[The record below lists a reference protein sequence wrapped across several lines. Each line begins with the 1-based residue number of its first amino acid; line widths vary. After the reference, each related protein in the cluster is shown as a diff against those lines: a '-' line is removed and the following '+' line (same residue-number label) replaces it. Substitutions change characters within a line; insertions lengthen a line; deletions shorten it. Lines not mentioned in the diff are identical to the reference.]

1 MALVYAKIIV
11 YFALKVYII
20 MYNVKSKTEEVMIE
34 SELNT
39 KATAKLQ
46 EEIEKELAANIPDP
60 PQGAAAALGPE
71 ELQQDDENDEDTQG
85 DG

>member
-1 MALVYAKIIV
+1 
-11 YFALKVYII
+11 
-20 MYNVKSKTEEVMIE
+20 MIE

-60 PQGAAAALGPE
+60 PQGAAAALGPK

>member
-1 MALVYAKIIV
+1 MIDPE
-11 YFALKVYII
+11 LK
-20 MYNVKSKTEEVMIE
+20 
-34 SELNT
+34 T

-60 PQGAAAALGPE
+60 PLGAAAALGPK

-85 DG
+85 DERN

>member
-1 MALVYAKIIV
+1 MIDSK
-11 YFALKVYII
+11 LK
-20 MYNVKSKTEEVMIE
+20 
-34 SELNT
+34 T

-71 ELQQDDENDEDTQG
+71 ELQQDENDEDTQG
-85 DG
+85 DERN

>member
-1 MALVYAKIIV
+1 
-11 YFALKVYII
+11 
-20 MYNVKSKTEEVMIE
+20 MIE

-60 PQGAAAALGPE
+60 AQGAAAALGPE
-71 ELQQDDENDEDTQG
+71 ELQQDDENDEDTQR

>member
-1 MALVYAKIIV
+1 
-11 YFALKVYII
+11 
-20 MYNVKSKTEEVMIE
+20 MIE

-60 PQGAAAALGPE
+60 PQAAAALGPE
-71 ELQQDDENDEDTQG
+71 ELQQDDENDEDTHR

>member
-1 MALVYAKIIV
+1 
-11 YFALKVYII
+11 
-20 MYNVKSKTEEVMIE
+20 MID
-34 SELNT
+34 SELKT

-60 PQGAAAALGPE
+60 PLVAAAALGPK

-85 DG
+85 DERN

>member
-1 MALVYAKIIV
+1 
-11 YFALKVYII
+11 
-20 MYNVKSKTEEVMIE
+20 MIE

-46 EEIEKELAANIPDP
+46 EEIEQELSANIPDP
-60 PQGAAAALGPE
+60 PQGAAAALGPK

>member
-1 MALVYAKIIV
+1 
-11 YFALKVYII
+11 
-20 MYNVKSKTEEVMIE
+20 MIE
-34 SELNT
+34 SKLTT
-39 KATAKLQ
+39 KATAELQ

-71 ELQQDDENDEDTQG
+71 ELEKDEEIHEDTQG